1 MKTMIA
7 VALLCA
13 LAGGAF
19 AGDLPDRTKTPGD
32 VDASLTAAKLCAKG
46 FTTKSIRNVPS
57 ALKAKVYSSY
67 HLKPGVKPCACEVD
81 HLVSLEIGG
90 SNSQKNLWPQS
101 YVTAPWNAHVKDR
114 LENQLHN
121 LVCAGT
127 ITLDQAQTEIRADW
141 ISSYNNRCQNG
152 SCPSWSP
159 PK

>member
-19 AGDLPDRTKTPGD
+19 AGDLPDPAKTPGD
-32 VDASLTAAKLCAKG
+32 PDPALTTAKLCAKG
-46 FTTKSIRNVPS
+46 FTTKTIRDVS
-57 ALKAKVYSSY
+57 EELKAAVYSSY
-67 HLKPGVKPCACEVD
+67 GLKPGVKPCPCEVD

-101 YVTAPWNAHVKDR
+101 YVTLPWNAHVKDR
-114 LENQLHN
+114 LENQLHK

-127 ITLDQAQTEIRADW
+127 LTLEQAQTEIRTDW
-141 ISSYNNRCQNG
+141 IGAYRKFIRKQQ
-152 SCPSWSP
+152 
-159 PK
+159 